1 MNLFLDEN
9 VQELLR
15 RRASLVEDDN
25 PDSPSTSTNNN
36 VNQTSQSQPLSNQ
49 YGPSSQQQTGGPGS
63 QQQSH
68 IFLPPTSP
76 AVMQQ
81 SRGGTGVPTPSPVHH
96 NYFAQ
101 SPGMTSAPASNAPSI
116 AQSPGG
122 AGGGG
127 SGVAASNANTS
138 SGALF
143 ANFGS
148 PAIPHSSPA
157 ANSSQQILPPGQSS
171 TSQQQPQSQQHPSSH
186 HQHMI
191 QSPADFMS
199 PAASNQPPNYATQ
212 SPGNYSGKYRVFF
225 FFWIRLKLLFFNL
238 S

>member
-1 MNLFLDEN
+1 MFLDEN

-25 PDSPSTSTNNN
+25 PDSPSISNNQN
-36 VNQTSQSQPLSNQ
+36 FSQQPQNAQQQSQSNQ
-49 YGPSSQQQTGGPGS
+49 YGQQQQQTGGPGS
-63 QQQSH
+63 QSQSH

-76 AVMQQ
+76 AVMPAR
-81 SRGGTGVPTPSPVHH
+81 SSGTTGGVPAPSPVHH

-101 SPGMTSAPASNAPSI
+101 SPGITSAPASNAPSI

-127 SGVAASNANTS
+127 PGGSGGSGANTS

-143 ANFGS
+143 TNFGS

-157 ANSSQQILPPGQSS
+157 NPSQSQILPPN
-171 TSQQQPQSQQHPSSH
+171 QSQQPPSHPSSH
-186 HQHMI
+186 QQHMI
-191 QSPADFMS
+191 QSPSGFMS
-199 PAASNQPPNYATQ
+199 PATSNQQQNYATQ
-212 SPGNYSGKYRVFF
+212 SPANFSGNL
-225 FFWIRLKLLFFNL
+225 IL
-238 S
+238 